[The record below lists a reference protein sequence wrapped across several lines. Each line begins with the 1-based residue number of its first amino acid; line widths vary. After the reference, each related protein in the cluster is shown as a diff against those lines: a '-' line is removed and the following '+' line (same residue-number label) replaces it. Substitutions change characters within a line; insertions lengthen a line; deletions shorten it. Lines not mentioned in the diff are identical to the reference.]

1 MKAEI
6 RVGSTALSHLGPAGR
21 LTTLGRIHLFGRM
34 AASED
39 SDLREIWCSAARRAS
54 DTQLVA
60 CVAVAI
66 VVAVSFAVALLIDV
80 RRAFTWWP
88 AVLPPLFAGAFGVWG
103 IADRELEG
111 STAVAGG
118 TPSSRRALVALRWC
132 SALAAGLVGVL
143 GALGI
148 LTLTIGTWI
157 S

>member
-6 RVGSTALSHLGPAGR
+6 RVRSTCGVRTLDRPPAHSPIR
-21 LTTLGRIHLFGRM
+21 WVM
-34 AASED
+34 ASED
-39 SDLREIWCSAARRAS
+39 TDLRAVWCSAARSAT
-54 DTQLVA
+54 DMQLVA

-80 RRAFTWWP
+80 RRAFNWWP

-103 IADRELEG
+103 IADRELES
-111 STAVAGG
+111 STAVGDG
-118 TPSSRRALVALRWC
+118 TPSPRRALVALRWC
-132 SALAAGLVGVL
+132 SALTAGLVGVL

-148 LTLTIGTWI
+148 LKLTIGTWI